1 MTHGSKELV
10 VVDVWDAP
18 TRWFHW
24 INALSVL
31 ALMAIG
37 LVILNGG
44 ALELG
49 DDGKI
54 LLKTVHVWV
63 GYVFVANLLWRL
75 VWAFTGSRHAR
86 WRAILPGGRGYL
98 AALRRYVAGLVVG
111 PPQTYQGH
119 NPLGRLAITALLLV
133 MLVQGVTGLVLA
145 GTDIFYPPF
154 GHAIAEWIAAPGV
167 DPGEVV
173 PNRPELVD
181 QAAYA
186 DMRSFRSPFI
196 DLHLLTFY
204 VLAGLVILHV
214 VAVVVTEVREG
225 GTLVSAMFTGRKVLF
240 GTPADAT
247 RETGAVETT
256 GSEDPAAG
264 RPAADEVT

>member
-1 MTHGSKELV
+1 MTGGSQGLV
-10 VVDVWDAP
+10 VVDVWDAT

-31 ALMAIG
+31 VLMAIG

-75 VWAFTGSRHAR
+75 VWAFAGNRYAR
-86 WRAILPGGRGYL
+86 WRAILPGGLGYL
-98 AALRRYVAGLVVG
+98 AALRGYVAGLLSG
-111 PPQTYQGH
+111 RPHTYQGH
-119 NPLGRLAITALLLV
+119 NPLGRMAITALLLV
-133 MLVQGVTGLVLA
+133 MFTQGVTGLVLA

-154 GHAIAEWIAAPGV
+154 GNAIARWIAAPGV
-167 DPGEVV
+167 DAGELI

-186 DMRSFRSPFI
+186 DMRSFRSPFV

-214 VAVVVTEVREG
+214 AAVVVTEVREG

-240 GTPADAT
+240 GTPVDAAH
-247 RETGAVETT
+247 EAGAVETT
-256 GSEDPAAG
+256 GSGDPAAG
-264 RPAADEVT
+264 RPAADETT